1 MKKNKIAK
9 ILAMIFAGTMLLAI
23 TSCGGKK
30 VKLGTVPNPESDFE
44 FTLNKD
50 MTEVTITKYKGT
62 RSDLV
67 IPEAIQGVPVTT
79 IGSGKPI
86 YGDYNNREKIK
97 SLVIPASV
105 KKISSKAFSGAKALQ
120 LIDIKSCETIDT
132 EAFGGIGY
140 KLLKYK
146 GKDDSISYIEE
157 SVEIHFPANLK
168 KIEKKAFASTVIEEL
183 NLQNCTELSKIG
195 IGAFS
200 HCDYLKKAVL
210 PEGLKIICANAFNKD
225 VKLAEINFPST
236 IKVIDQS
243 AFCKS
248 GVKEV
253 KLNEGL
259 EVLGS
264 FAFYG
269 CKELETVTIPESFKY
284 WVSDGYFDH
293 FTDCDK
299 LSQINFPSD
308 TSKWSI
314 IYYNSFT
321 DCFKKAHGYLKSD
334 SFSMEKM
341 FSGAAIK
348 TSIPLQKLIKFE
360 IPTLKDDDKA
370 EELNNWFKDI
380 SPESLINGEHV
391 DLN

>member
-1 MKKNKIAK
+1 MKKNKITK

-79 IGSGKPI
+79 IGSGEPI
-86 YGDYNNREKIK
+86 YGDYDNREKIK

-105 KKISSKAFSGAKALQ
+105 KKISSKAFSSAVALQ

-132 EAFGGIGY
+132 SAFEVIGN

-168 KIEKKAFASTVIEEL
+168 KIEKKAFASAVIEEL

-200 HCDYLKKAVL
+200 HCDYLKKAIL
-210 PEGLKIICANAFNKD
+210 PEGLKIICANAFKKD

-236 IKVIDQS
+236 IKVIDRS
-243 AFCKS
+243 AFCES

-264 FAFYG
+264 FAFYR
-269 CKELETVTIPESFKY
+269 CKELETVTIPASFKY
-284 WVSDGYFDH
+284 WICEGPFDH

-321 DCFKKAHGYLKSD
+321 NCFKKAHGYLKSD

-370 EELNNWFKDI
+370 KELNNWFKDI
-380 SPESLINGEHV
+380 SPESLINMETI